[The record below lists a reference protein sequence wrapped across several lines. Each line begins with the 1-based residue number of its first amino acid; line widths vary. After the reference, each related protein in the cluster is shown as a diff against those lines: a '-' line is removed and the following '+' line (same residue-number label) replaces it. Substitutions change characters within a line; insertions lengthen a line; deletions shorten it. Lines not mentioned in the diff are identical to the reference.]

1 MASSQSSENLMQCK
15 TCLCGEG
22 DANFWI
28 SRSLENSDKQTNK
41 CPNCKVFKSGPLLIS
56 SKGLGWTSWKKRW
69 FVLTRTSLV
78 FFRADPSVLPQK
90 GNEANSSLGG
100 IDLNNSGS
108 VDVKAD
114 RKILMVIFPDG
125 RDGRTFTLKAETSED
140 LYEWKVAL
148 ENALAQAPSAT
159 TALVQNG
166 IFRSDVTESS
176 EVSHEKERDRQ
187 STNSSVIGKPASLA
201 LEDID
206 GSPSFLEKALKFIEQ
221 HGIKVEGI
229 LRQSADVE
237 EVKRRVQEYEQGKI
251 EFSPDEDAHV
261 IGDCIKYILREM
273 PSSPVPASCCT
284 ALVKAYRTDRGNR
297 VDCIRAAIF
306 ETFPE
311 PNCHLLQRILKMMQM
326 VESYKS
332 QNRMSLSAL
341 AACMAPLLLRPL
353 LLGECEFEDD
363 FNMGGDGSIQLMQAA
378 AAANHAQAIV
388 VIMLEDY
395 ETIFNE
401 NLLHEDSM
409 SSDLYSD
416 SEDGDVEDDYSTDN
430 DNPEDD
436 EYHNGHNDSD
446 NLTDTDISEDDGFH
460 DEDNSSG
467 TNINDD
473 SDHSSS
479 GTVSESHKNIES
491 NVQNNQKKEDACVQ
505 DRDAN
510 DAFKCF
516 DITAHDPL
524 IHEFCHQKS
533 SATDKPE
540 PKDSTAGHNIPT
552 DFQKHESIPRDV
564 SNTTTSHGSA
574 HHESAH
580 NPASSFL
587 KSVSNILPSSNRK
600 VIDKPKRK
608 ISSKQP
614 TIWGRASQKKN
625 LPMKS
630 KDLPSEN
637 ESAIQKLK
645 QTKDDLQ
652 IKFANDVKENVAL
665 QEGLKQRK
673 EALHERRLTLEQDI
687 ERLREQLQNE
697 KDLRTSL
704 ESGLLNMGPN
714 HISVASALDSKTRA
728 DLEEVALVEADI
740 AKLKQKVADLRGQLD
755 DQLTQSYDSLCESC
769 GKNLCTSDNSTQKRQ
784 LEEVR
789 STCPDQHSI
798 ILIKD
803 GEIMYKFLKSEQEL
817 LSSEAVLSLEQYSES
832 DNQNVILPGSFSPKD
847 SISRSSKNK
856 GGALS
861 LPSQSGEPHSE
872 HHSTESRALNC
883 TLNSEESSMATS
895 KNYTYKKG
903 TPMVNENA
911 ATQTQESASLAD
923 GQPSQMQRTK
933 RNGGKLSKGNN
944 KISSAEEGSTKVGQ
958 NISKKF
964 MIWGDFGKKEA
975 QDPQLT
981 NKQSVHKKQSS
992 DPTLHCLKSQTST
1005 GISSSE
1011 MPAVAG
1017 HTGDAKGFSFKL
1029 EETISSSSSALVKL
1043 TNRLNFLKERRAQLA
1058 NEQTKQNTRRSAQ
1071 DSSQRTSAR

>member
-15 TCLCGEG
+15 TCHCGEG

-28 SRSLENSDKQTNK
+28 SKSLENSDKQTNK

-90 GNEANSSLGG
+90 GSEANSSLGG

-114 RKILMVIFPDG
+114 RKILTVVFPDG

-166 IFRSDVTESS
+166 IFRNDVTESI

-187 STNSSVIGKPASLA
+187 PTNSSVIGRPVSLA

-206 GSPSFLEKALKFIEQ
+206 GSPSFLEKALRFIEQ

-237 EVKRRVQEYEQGKI
+237 EVKRRVKEYEQGKS

-261 IGDCIKYILREM
+261 IGDCIKYILREL

-297 VDCIRAAIF
+297 VDRIRAAIN

-311 PNCHLLQRILKMMQM
+311 PNCHLLQRILKMMQI

-378 AAANHAQAIV
+378 AAANHAHAIV
-388 VIMLEDY
+388 IILLEEN

-401 NLLHEDSM
+401 DLLHEDSM

-460 DEDNSSG
+460 DEHNSSG

-473 SDHSSS
+473 SDHSS
-479 GTVSESHKNIES
+479 GTVNESNKDIES
-491 NVQNNQKKEDACVQ
+491 NVQNNQKKEGACVQ

-510 DAFKCF
+510 NAFKCF
-516 DITAHDPL
+516 DVTARDPL

-533 SATDKPE
+533 SATDNPE
-540 PKDSTAGHNIPT
+540 PKDSTTGHNIPT
-552 DFQKHESIPRDV
+552 DSQKHESIPHDA

-574 HHESAH
+574 HDESVH
-580 NPASSFL
+580 NPTSSFL
-587 KSVSNILPSSNRK
+587 KSVSHIFPSSNQK
-600 VIDKPKRK
+600 VIDKPKRRV
-608 ISSKQP
+608 SSKQP
-614 TIWGRASQKKN
+614 TIWGRASAKKN
-625 LPMKS
+625 LSMKS

-637 ESAIQKLK
+637 ESSIQKLEHA
-645 QTKDDLQ
+645 KDDLQ
-652 IKFANDVKENVAL
+652 NDKVKGNVVL
-665 QEGLKQRK
+665 QEGLEQRK
-673 EALHERRLTLEQDI
+673 EALHERRLVLERDI

-704 ESGLLNMGPN
+704 ESGLLNMAHN
-714 HISVASALDSKTRA
+714 HIPVASALDSKTRA

-740 AKLKQKVADLRGQLD
+740 AKLKQKVADLHGQLHH
-755 DQLTQSYDSLCESC
+755 QLKQNYDSLCESC
-769 GKNLCTSDNSTQKRQ
+769 GKNLCTSDNSTQKSQ

-789 STCPDQHSI
+789 STCHDQHEI
-798 ILIKD
+798 NLNKD
-803 GEIMYKFLKSEQEL
+803 EL
-817 LSSEAVLSLEQYSES
+817 LSSEEAVPSLEQYSES
-832 DNQNVILPGSFSPKD
+832 GNQNVIPPGSFSPED
-847 SISRSSKNK
+847 SISRSSKKKDLK

-872 HHSTESRALNC
+872 HHSNHSTESLAFNC
-883 TLNSEESSMATS
+883 TSNSEELSMATS
-895 KNYTYKKG
+895 KNSTYKKD
-903 TPMVNENA
+903 TPKINENA
-911 ATQTQESASLAD
+911 ATQTPESASLAD

-933 RNGGKLSKGNN
+933 RNSKSYKGNN
-944 KISSAEEGSTKVGQ
+944 KISSAEEGSTKAGQ

-964 MIWGDFGKKEA
+964 SLWGDFGKKEA

-992 DPTLHCLKSQTST
+992 DPTLNSLKSQTST
-1005 GISSSE
+1005 GISSSDV
-1011 MPAVAG
+1011 PAVAG

-1058 NEQTKQNTRRSAQ
+1058 NEQTKQSTRRSAP

>member
-1 MASSQSSENLMQCK
+1 
-15 TCLCGEG
+15 
-22 DANFWI
+22 
-28 SRSLENSDKQTNK
+28 
-41 CPNCKVFKSGPLLIS
+41 
-56 SKGLGWTSWKKRW
+56 
-69 FVLTRTSLV
+69 
-78 FFRADPSVLPQK
+78 
-90 GNEANSSLGG
+90 
-100 IDLNNSGS
+100 
-108 VDVKAD
+108 
-114 RKILMVIFPDG
+114 MVIFPDG

-460 DEDNSSG
+460 DEHNSSG

-491 NVQNNQKKEDACVQ
+491 NVQ
-505 DRDAN
+505 
-510 DAFKCF
+510 
-516 DITAHDPL
+516 
-524 IHEFCHQKS
+524 KS

-540 PKDSTAGHNIPT
+540 PKDSTSGHNIPT

-614 TIWGRASQKKN
+614 TIWGRASIVDINFAEYLSYATVEDPQN
-625 LPMKS
+625 PSHDCSVYALPVLS
-630 KDLPSEN
+630 LSWYFSQ
-637 ESAIQKLK
+637 SAIQKLK

-652 IKFANDVKENVAL
+652 IKFANDVKGNVAL

-755 DQLTQSYDSLCESC
+755 QQLTQSYDSLFLSFASQDNQKKRDKDQLKIESI
-769 GKNLCTSDNSTQKRQ
+769 LQ
-784 LEEVR
+784 LGCA
-789 STCPDQHSI
+789 TGFFPP
-798 ILIKD
+798 IL
-803 GEIMYKFLKSEQEL
+803 EL

-895 KNYTYKKG
+895 KNYTYKKD
-903 TPMVNENA
+903 TPTVNENA